1 MTHGLFNNNSFMH
14 LQLRSDIGILA
25 CTLLY
30 RFISHRR
37 NEAVTTT
44 TLEFTKT
51 RRASLV
57 AAIFMMATSA
67 IGPGFITQT
76 ATFTAKM
83 GAAFAFGILASI
95 LIDFVVQLNIWRI
108 VTLTRMRAAE
118 LANKAIPGSGYVL
131 AILVIFGGVVF
142 NVGNIAGAGLGLN
155 ALMGLDPKWGGGLSA
170 LLAIAIFSSHRAGLA
185 VDKLI
190 VWLGLLMIGLT
201 VFVAFASNPPLGQAL
216 YQTVMPDQINFATIT
231 TIVGGTVGGYITY
244 AGAHRLLD
252 RGTTGEEN
260 LEAVTRAA
268 LSGILVTGLM
278 RYVLFLAILGV
289 VASGVVIDIS
299 GQGANP
305 AAQAFQAAAGQF
317 GLRAFGLILW
327 AAAITSVI
335 GAAYTSISFI
345 SVFKPNITEQG
356 RNRAT
361 TVFIAISL
369 LVYMLMGT
377 APSAL
382 LLFAGG
388 FNGLVLPIGLSLF
401 IYVGWRRSDMMG
413 GYHYPRWLL
422 VLGALTCLLTW
433 YMAIKSIGP
442 IFAFLNVV

>member
-1 MTHGLFNNNSFMH
+1 M
-14 LQLRSDIGILA
+14 
-25 CTLLY
+25 
-30 RFISHRR
+30 
-37 NEAVTTT
+37 TTT

-95 LIDFVVQLNIWRI
+95 LIDFVVQINIWRI

-118 LANKAIPGSGYVL
+118 LANKAIPGSGYLLAVL
-131 AILVIFGGVVF
+131 VMFGGLVF

-155 ALMGLDPKWGGGLSA
+155 ALLGLDPKWGGGLSA
-170 LLAIAIFSSHRAGLA
+170 LLAIGIFSSHRAGLA
-185 VDKLI
+185 VDRMI
-190 VWLGLLMIGLT
+190 VWLGVIMIGLT
-201 VFVAFASNPPLGQAL
+201 VFVAFVSNPPLGEAL
-216 YQTVMPDQINFATIT
+216 YQTVLPDQINFATIT

-260 LEAVTRAA
+260 LAAVTKAA
-268 LSGILVTGLM
+268 LSGIFVTGLM
-278 RYVLFLAILGV
+278 RYVLFLAVLGV
-289 VASGVVIDIS
+289 VASGVVIDTS
-299 GQGANP
+299 GKGANP

-335 GAAYTSISFI
+335 GAAYTSMSFL
-345 SVFKPNITEQG
+345 SVFKPNITEPG

-361 TVFIAISL
+361 TIFIGVSL
-369 LVYMLMGT
+369 LAYMLMGT
-377 APSAL
+377 APAAL

-388 FNGLVLPIGLSLF
+388 FNGLILPIGLSLF